1 MSWTDGETRPP
12 NFIPIM
18 VRLCGASQLRVARS
32 LLVSGPLPYPGRLAT
47 PPRRYGN
54 HERDPSAKVYS
65 RRYDAPGSLEGTLA
79 SLS

>member
-1 MSWTDGETRPP
+1 MMWTDGETSPL

-18 VRLCGASQLRVARS
+18 VRLGGASHPRGARALR
-32 LLVSGPLPYPGRLAT
+32 VSGPLPYPGRLAT